1 MKKSVIFISAVLI
14 LGVLSSCGKKPIAAD
29 FVRTTDADE
38 LVCLTVIEKKKAC
51 VHFAQNFNKK

>member
-29 FVRTTDADE
+29 FVRTTGADE
-38 LVCLTVIEKKKAC
+38 LVCLTAIIK
-51 VHFAQNFNKK
+51 